1 MRGALR
7 VAALAAAALCAAAA
21 QAQFSMAELF
31 AGGAI
36 TNSLG
41 ETMPVRVWRHYEKK
55 DLPVPVVV
63 LLHGSGECGRDNA
76 KQLSNFGALN
86 NILLLDDELPPAL
99 WAIPQCTPANPWVR
113 SIAFKPDYRQPRYPS
128 PALRTVKEWVDGLIA
143 EGVADPDRI
152 YVAGLSLGGFG
163 TWDAIQRWPN
173 YFAAA
178 VPVCGGGSIQEE
190 AIRNAATTPVWVFHG
205 EADANVPVDCSRRM
219 VSALTRAGAAPKQPP
234 RPPPRGAPAAP
245 PPPPRPRRGAPP
257 HAPAPNHDPGGFLG
271 SLLEYV
277 TPDCRAGGADEK
289 TGRGHAAAPR
299 FRIGSAVRV
308 RRWRRRSGRRCTCS
322 NPCCGVCRRPPRRR

>member
-113 SIAFKPDYRQPRYPS
+113 AIAFKPDYRQPRYPS

-219 VSALTRAGAAPKQPP
+219 VSALTRAGAAPKYTEFPKMGHPIWSRVWGDSAVWHWLFRQ
-234 RPPPRGAPAAP
+234 
-245 PPPPRPRRGAPP
+245 RRGERPK
-257 HAPAPNHDPGGFLG
+257 DGGEKEGSGGFFG

-277 TPDCRAGGADEK
+277 TPD
-289 TGRGHAAAPR
+289 
-299 FRIGSAVRV
+299 
-308 RRWRRRSGRRCTCS
+308 
-322 NPCCGVCRRPPRRR
+322 